1 MTPQVFFA
9 LTVGWFG
16 SWLVLQWT
24 MGAAEQRPLYL
35 VTTAQKVAIA
45 VPRFVSWACFFALVV
60 MGLWHL
66 AMAVSR

>member
-1 MTPQVFFA
+1 MATVVFGLA
-9 LTVGWFG
+9 AGWLG

-45 VPRFVSWACFFALVV
+45 VPRFMSWACFFALVV
-60 MGLWHL
+60 MGLWRL
-66 AMAVSR
+66 ATAVTR